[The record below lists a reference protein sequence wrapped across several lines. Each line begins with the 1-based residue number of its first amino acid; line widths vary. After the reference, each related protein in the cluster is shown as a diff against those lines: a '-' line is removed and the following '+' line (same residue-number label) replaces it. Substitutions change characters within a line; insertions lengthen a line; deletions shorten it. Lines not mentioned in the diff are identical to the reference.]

1 MAQAV
6 SVQCGGVRYCI
17 ALHLT
22 PPTVEALHLCCVSVL
37 PPVCLGDPPC
47 AAVCRCFG
55 LCVSVSVSRSLCK
68 QLGAQVEELRENVQE
83 ALDTLDSIKDP
94 PGNATDERE
103 NRDDSADAQQRGKL
117 EDGASGGGKAR
128 RGRGAAEG
136 DGVADAE
143 DPGKGVNSGG
153 GTGVGGQRLEVGG
166 SGSGKGTPGTCISCE
181 AVWW

>member
-1 MAQAV
+1 MFNVGGCDIASPFISPPPPLRPCICVVCLSRRLFV
-6 SVQCGGVRYCI
+6 SVTLRVRRSVVV
-17 ALHLT
+17 L
-22 PPTVEALHLCCVSVL
+22 VSV
-37 PPVCLGDPPC
+37 CLC
-47 AAVCRCFG
+47 LSLA
-55 LCVSVSVSRSLCK
+55 LCVCK